1 MQPEEAHAE
10 LSRVD
15 TQRKFLNGKNFTLE
29 LPLEWTMYGDEFYLD
44 KEQLDGI
51 AD

>member
-1 MQPEEAHAE
+1 MQPEEAHDD
-10 LSRVD
+10 LSIVY
-15 TQRKFLNGKNFTLE
+15 TQRKLLNGKNFKLE

>member
-1 MQPEEAHAE
+1 MQPEEAHAD

-15 TQRKFLNGKNFTLE
+15 TQRKFLNGKNFTPE
-29 LPLEWTMYGDEFYLD
+29 LHLEWTLYGDESYLD
-44 KEQLDGI
+44 KEQLDSI